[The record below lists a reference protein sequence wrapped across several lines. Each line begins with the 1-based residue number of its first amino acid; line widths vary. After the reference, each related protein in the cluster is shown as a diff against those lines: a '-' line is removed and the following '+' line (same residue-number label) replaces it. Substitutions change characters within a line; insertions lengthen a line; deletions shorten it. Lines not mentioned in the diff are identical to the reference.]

1 MRISRFIKLLS
12 DQFFTNKEMQN
23 SEYFEIVQYDD
34 DDKPDKTHK
43 QSKKD
48 KQADSSDSQT
58 ER

>member
-34 DDKPDKTHK
+34 DDKPDKTHE

>member
-12 DQFFTNKEMQN
+12 DQFSTNKEMQN

-34 DDKPDKTHK
+34 DDKPDKTHE

-48 KQADSSDSQT
+48 KQTDSSDSQT